1 LLTLVALVAAL
12 GFAGVVPAMA
22 QTVDAPE
29 TVEDVIPADSNWYSV
44 DEDNVVHV
52 DVYFF
57 WTPTCPYCAKAK
69 PWLEE
74 LDAASE
80 WLDLHSL
87 PLTDETRENVD
98 IAVALRDELGVQWT
112 GAVPA
117 FMGCETFDIGFDE
130 PETTGAQLGE
140 KWRRCQEGLQ
150 AQVDAVLAGEEPAP
164 TTTLPPETE
173 DTTTDLPF
181 IGEIDTS
188 TWSLPALT
196 VVLAGFDAFNPCA
209 FFVLLFLL
217 SLLVHARS
225 RVRMA
230 TIGGIFVLVSGLAYF
245 AFMAAWLNLF
255 EWLGPLR
262 WVTFAAGAVA
272 VTIGVLNMKDFF
284 LFNRG
289 PSLSIPEGAKPG
301 MFKRMRSLTM
311 ASSFPAMAVGA
322 FTLAIAVNSYELLCT
337 AGLPLVYTRTLTLN
351 DLPTASYYGYLALY
365 NLVYI
370 LPLLTIVG
378 LFVWKLGSRK
388 LAEREGRTLKLLSGT
403 MMTGLG
409 LVLLFAPEWLDNAL
423 TAILVVIAAAGVTGI
438 IVLID
443 RLVRGDPSDAVAS
456 R

>member
-1 LLTLVALVAAL
+1 MLALIVVGAA
-12 GFAGVVPAMA
+12 PSMA
-22 QTVDAPE
+22 QEADSPATVAE
-29 TVEDVIPADSNWYSV
+29 VIPADSHWYSV
-44 DEDNVVHV
+44 DDDQLVHI

-57 WTPTCPYCAKAK
+57 WSPTCPHCARAK

-74 LDAASE
+74 LEATSP

-87 PLTDETRENVD
+87 PFTEETQENVD
-98 IAVALRDELGVQWT
+98 IAIALRDELGVQWT

-117 FMGCETFDIGFDE
+117 FMACESFDIGFGEVD
-130 PETTGAQLGE
+130 TTGAQLEE
-140 KWRRCQEGLQ
+140 KWRACQEGLQ
-150 AQVDAVLAGEEPAP
+150 AQVDAIVAGQEPAP
-164 TTTLPPETE
+164 TTTLPPESG

-181 IGEIDTS
+181 IGEIDAS

-196 VVLAGFDAFNPCA
+196 IVLAGFDAFNPCA

-230 TIGGIFVLVSGLAYF
+230 IIGGIFVLVSGLAYF

-262 WVTFAAGAVA
+262 WVTLAAGLVA
-272 VTIGVLNMKDFF
+272 VTAGLINIKDFF
-284 LFNRG
+284 FFDKG

-301 MFKRMRSLTM
+301 MFKRMRALTT
-311 ASSFPAMAVGA
+311 ASSFPAMAFGA
-322 FTLAIAVNSYELLCT
+322 FTLAVAVNSYELLCT
-337 AGLPLVYTRTLTLN
+337 AGLPLVFTRTLTLN

-365 NLVYI
+365 NVVYI
-370 LPLLTIVG
+370 LPLLAIVG

-388 LAEREGRTLKLLSGT
+388 LAEREGRALKLLSGS

-409 LVLLFAPEWLDNAL
+409 LVLLFAPDWLDNAF
-423 TAILVVIAAAGVTGI
+423 TAVFVVLAAVAVSAIVVVI
-438 IVLID
+438 D
-443 RLVRGDPSDAVAS
+443 RVVRRDSEGAVAS
-456 R
+456 P